1 MGIEPM
7 TFRLQSECST
17 TKLKEQ
23 TRETLFPN
31 FYTPKLYPPNLKL
44 NYLYNNT
51 QLSLSP
57 FFK

>member
-23 TRETLFPN
+23 TQPTTDLNREP
-31 FYTPKLYPPNLKL
+31 
-44 NYLYNNT
+44 
-51 QLSLSP
+51 
-57 FFK
+57 